1 MSNSSI
7 PWALNSS
14 HFFWLLTDWSLHEVS
29 SPGKFHEG
37 ILGWGE
43 FLISRFGLF
52 VVLATCFLSG
62 CANGDKNPATESIEG
77 QYIVVM
83 KRKSSSVMNAMSALN
98 QTHNLQNPKKI
109 FSTVLQGGVY
119 QLEDDQVEAVRNDP
133 RVAYVEQDQ
142 RVRVGSVQSSA
153 PWGLDRIDQ
162 NNLPLNQTYISPDG
176 GAQVNVYVVD
186 TGILTSHQDF
196 GGRASSGFDFI
207 DQDSD
212 ATDCNGHGTHVAGSI
227 GGAVHGVAKNVKL
240 IAVRVLD
247 CEGSGSFSGVI
258 AGIDWVTANHIKPAV
273 ANMSLGGGASQAVD
287 DAVAA
292 SIAAGVTYAV
302 AAGNE
307 NQNACNTSPSRV
319 PAAITVG
326 SSTRADQRSSFSNF
340 GSCVDIF
347 APGSDILSTWMTS
360 PSSTNTIS
368 GTSMASPHVAGVA
381 ALYLASHPQALPQ
394 EVASAILAG
403 AVPGKI
409 SNVGTGSPNLLL
421 SSLFGVAPENPPPVE
436 PLPEPVAGIL
446 QNGLPVSGLE
456 SAKDGEKFFTIAV
469 PAGAT
474 NLRTEISGG
483 SGDAD
488 LYLRAGAK
496 PLVSNY
502 DCRPYLGGS
511 RESCVVAAPVVG
523 VYHVMVRAN
532 SAYSGL
538 VLKASFSSAAPEPGA
553 PCSGC
558 QKYSGRLNAK
568 GDFQYKPSDEYQAI
582 AGVQQF
588 FLKGPSNADFDLYL
602 YKKNGST
609 WTQVASAVK
618 SSSSEQISYSG
629 TAGIYRL
636 KVISYS
642 GSGAFDLW
650 LK

>member
-1 MSNSSI
+1 
-7 PWALNSS
+7 
-14 HFFWLLTDWSLHEVS
+14 
-29 SPGKFHEG
+29 
-37 ILGWGE
+37 
-43 FLISRFGLF
+43 LISRFVLF
-52 VVLATCFLSG
+52 VTLGTIILGG
-62 CANGDKNPATESIEG
+62 CAKNEENPTTEPIEG

-83 KRKSSSVMNAMSALN
+83 KHKSSSAVNAMSGLN
-98 QTHNLQNPKKI
+98 QRHNLQNPKKI

-119 QLEDDQVEAVRNDP
+119 QLEDSQVEALRRDP

-142 RVRVGSVQSSA
+142 RVRVRSVQTNA

-176 GAQVNVYVVD
+176 GAEVNVYVVD

-196 GGRASSGFDFI
+196 GGRASSGFDFV

-240 IAVRVLD
+240 IGVRVLD
-247 CEGSGSFSGVI
+247 CQGSGSFSSVI

-273 ANMSLGGGASQAVD
+273 ANLSLGGGASQAVD
-287 DAVAA
+287 DAVIA
-292 SIAAGVTYAV
+292 SITAGVIYVV

-307 NQNACNTSPSRV
+307 NQNACNSSPSRV

-347 APGSDILSTWMTS
+347 APGSDILSTWIGS

-381 ALYLASHPQALPQ
+381 ALYLASHPSAAPQ
-394 EVASAILAG
+394 DVAGAILAG

-409 SNVGTGSPNLLL
+409 SNVGSGSPNLLL
-421 SSLFGVAPENPPPVE
+421 SSLFGAAPADPVLPE
-436 PLPEPVAGIL
+436 PLPEPVADDL
-446 QNGLPVSGLE
+446 QNGVTISGLE
-456 SAKDGEKFFTIAV
+456 SAKDGERFFKIAI
-469 PAGAT
+469 PAGAS
-474 NLRTEISGG
+474 NLRIEISGG

-488 LYLRAGAK
+488 LYVRAGNQ
-496 PLVSNY
+496 PSISTY

-511 RESCVVAAPVVG
+511 SETCVVAAPAVG
-523 VYHVMVRAN
+523 VYHVMIRAY

-538 VLKASFSSAAPEPGA
+538 VVKASYSSPVAQPVA

-558 QKYSGRLNAK
+558 QKYSGVLNAK
-568 GDFQYKPSDEYQAI
+568 GDFQYKPSDEYQAA

-588 FLKGPSNADFDLYL
+588 FLSGPPSADFDLYL
-602 YKKNGST
+602 YKKSGTS
-609 WTQVASAVK
+609 WAQVASAVR
-618 SSSSEQISYSG
+618 SSSSEQINYSG
-629 TAGIYRL
+629 SAGTYRL
-636 KVISYS
+636 KVISYR
-642 GSGAFDLW
+642 GTGAFELW
-650 LK
+650 MK

>member
-1 MSNSSI
+1 M
-7 PWALNSS
+7 
-14 HFFWLLTDWSLHEVS
+14 
-29 SPGKFHEG
+29 
-37 ILGWGE
+37 LGT
-43 FLISRFGLF
+43 I
-52 VVLATCFLSG
+52 FLSG
-62 CANGDKNPATESIEG
+62 CAKGDKNPATEPIEG

-83 KRKSSSVMNAMSALN
+83 KRKSSSVVNAMSALN

-119 QLEDDQVEAVRNDP
+119 HLEDDQVEAVKNDP

-142 RVRVGSVQSSA
+142 RVRVGSVQSNA

-162 NNLPLNQTYISPDG
+162 NNLPLDQTYTSPVG
-176 GAQVNVYVVD
+176 GAQVNVYVLD

-196 GGRASSGFDFI
+196 GGRASTGFDFI
-207 DQDSD
+207 DHDND

-227 GGAVHGVAKNVKL
+227 GGAVHGVAKNAKL

-247 CEGSGSFSGVI
+247 CQGSGSFSGVI

-292 SIAAGVTYAV
+292 SIAAGVIYAV

-347 APGSDILSTWMTS
+347 APGTDILSTWITS

-381 ALYLASHPQALPQ
+381 ALYLASYPSALPA

-421 SSLFGVAPENPPPVE
+421 SSLFGAAPADPAPSEPP
-436 PLPEPVAGIL
+436 PEPVTGQL
-446 QNGLPVSGLE
+446 QNGVPITGLE
-456 SAKDGEKFFTIAV
+456 SAKDGEKFFTIAI

-474 NLRTEISGG
+474 NLRIELSGG
-483 SGDAD
+483 RGDAD
-488 LYLRAGAK
+488 LYLRAGTK
-496 PLVSNY
+496 PSVSAY

-511 RESCVVAAPVVG
+511 TESCVVAAPVAG
-523 VYHVMVRAN
+523 AYHVMIRAY

-538 VLKASFSSAAPEPGA
+538 VMKATYSSPAPEPVA
-553 PCSGC
+553 PCLGC

-568 GDFQYKPSDEYQAI
+568 GDFQHKPSDEYQAG

-588 FLKGPSNADFDLYL
+588 FLTGPSNADFDLYL
-602 YKKNGST
+602 YKKNGT
-609 WTQVASAVK
+609 AWAQVASAVK
-618 SSSSEQISYSG
+618 SSSSELINYSG
-629 TAGIYRL
+629 TAGTYRL

-642 GSGAFDLW
+642 GSGVFDLW
-650 LK
+650 MK